1 MQAMKWLKFIMLIL
15 CINAAVAQS
24 PNYNG
29 GNEDGT
35 GIGIL
40 TVGTFFAL
48 YQGGNGD
55 GYATAQLGQPTVFDM
70 FRGGGADGFA
80 WNDGNSPLQVN
91 MYAGQTGD
99 GFAIGVLTPPT
110 YFNMYNG
117 GVNDGNA
124 ASALTTGLACNLYNG
139 GNNDGFAWN
148 DGNSPL
154 QVNFYNG
161 GVNDGYAYT
170 KLNSATAF
178 NLYAGGINDGVGIG
192 KLTPATSFSFYNGG
206 IKDGFAL
213 YRYQPCKPITGVTAN
228 FTSITANGA
237 TFNWTAINEGAE
249 YSVKVYVSGNP
260 VFIQNNTG
268 VTSAGL
274 NSVPL
279 TSLAPNTNYCVTVE
293 EKCDATR
300 SAGVSNQFCFT
311 TASSSTCAMPTSQG
325 IWFTSG
331 QYLMVKWLSAL
342 YGNSSKSYEIAG
354 GLSITS
360 PEQATTRQIN
370 GYYISQTPAYPSYP
384 FFTGNVPGFTWY
396 VRDICNPGDTSAWL
410 GPYVVGSSKT
420 DGSEATAIIE
430 EDEQNTATAL
440 ILYPN
445 PNTDGRL
452 YIKATDL
459 GDNTPL
465 FIYSVEGQLALQT
478 NIVNNAVDVSALSNG
493 VYLLRIETPAYNTKL
508 KKLVIQH

>member
-1 MQAMKWLKFIMLIL
+1 MKWLKAIMLIL
-15 CINAAVAQS
+15 YMSAAVAQS

-40 TVGTFFAL
+40 TVGSSFAL
-48 YQGGNGD
+48 YQGGIGN

-99 GFAIGVLTPPT
+99 GFAIGVLAPPVS
-110 YFNMYNG
+110 FNMYNG

-124 ASALTTGLACNLYNG
+124 AFALTTGFACNIYNG
-139 GNNDGFAWN
+139 GSNDGFAWH

-154 QVNFYNG
+154 QVNIYSG
-161 GVNDGYAYT
+161 GANDGNAQTYQNAP
-170 KLNSATAF
+170 TAF
-178 NLYAGGINDGVGIG
+178 NYYAGGNNDGIG
-192 KLTPATSFSFYNGG
+192 YARLTPAGTFNFYAGG
-206 IKDGFAL
+206 IKDGFARGRL
-213 YRYQPCKPITGVTAN
+213 QPCFSITGVSAN
-228 FTSITANGA
+228 FTSITATTTN
-237 TFNWTAINEGAE
+237 FNWTTVNEGAE

-260 VFIQNNTG
+260 TVLQNNTG
-268 VTSAGL
+268 LTSAGL
-274 NSVPL
+274 NTVPL
-279 TSLAPNTNYCVTVE
+279 NALTPNTSYCVTVE
-293 EKCDATR
+293 EQCDAAH
-300 SAGVSNQFCFT
+300 SSGVSSQFCFT
-311 TASSSTCAMPTSQG
+311 TATGSTCAMPSNQG

-331 QYLMVKWLSAL
+331 QYLMVKWLSPL

-354 GLSITS
+354 GLNITS
-360 PEQATTRQIN
+360 PNQATTREVN

-410 GPYVVGSSKT
+410 GPYIVGASKT
-420 DGSEATAIIE
+420 DGSETTAIT
-430 EDEQNTATAL
+430 EDEEQNSSATL
-440 ILYPN
+440 VVYPN
-445 PNTDGRL
+445 PNAVGRL
-452 YIKATDL
+452 FIKAMDIS
-459 GDNTPL
+459 DNTTL
-465 FIYSVEGQLALQT
+465 LIYTAQGQLALQT
-478 NIVNNAVDVSALSNG
+478 TIVNKTVDVSALSNG
-493 VYLLRIETPAYNTKL
+493 IYMLRIETPAYNTQL